1 MRIRCADGEPQIVR
15 FLNLSSPSGSGN
27 SRENVSPENS
37 SRKSNSRKLVGIEV
51 PGFASARGHPDVLGA
66 LIVKK
71 SGADW
76 SSLVR
81 DSPLDRPQR
90 LNKARD

>member
-1 MRIRCADGEPQIVR
+1 MRRRRATNRSFSEFEQSER
-15 FLNLSSPSGSGN
+15 KWN

-51 PGFASARGHPDVLGA
+51 SGFASARGHPDVLGA